1 MSKTTPTPG
10 QNRRSD
16 RGRAIREDTSSK
28 WTWIGLGGVLLAIV
42 VVVGLLLLRPDQTS
56 GEIAGLRTFANL
68 ERGHSDQV
76 QIYQQNPPVG
86 GVHTPEW
93 QNCAFYDRPIR
104 KERGVHSLEHGAV
117 WITYRSDLAAD
128 QVATI
133 RNLVES
139 RPFTLASP
147 VENLPAPVVASAWGL
162 QVNLDSASDSRLE
175 QFVSTYVQGPQT
187 PEPGAACSGGVSL
200 TE

>member
-10 QNRRSD
+10 GNRRSE
-16 RGRAIREDTSSK
+16 RGRSVKEDSTSR

-42 VVVGLLLLRPDQTS
+42 VVVGLLLLRPSQS
-56 GEIAGLRTFANL
+56 GEIAGLKTYANL
-68 ERGHSDQV
+68 ARDHSDQV

-86 GVHTPEW
+86 GPHTPEW

-104 KERGVHSLEHGAV
+104 KERGVHALEHGAV
-117 WITYRSDLAAD
+117 WITYRPDLAAD
-128 QVATI
+128 QVTTI
-133 RNLVES
+133 RNLVQS
-139 RPFTLASP
+139 RPFTLATP
-147 VENLPAPVVASAWGL
+147 FTNLPSPVVASAWGF
-162 QVNLDSASDSRLE
+162 QVDLDSASDPRLE
-175 QFVSTYVQGPQT
+175 QFVSTYAQGPQT

>member
-1 MSKTTPTPG
+1 MSKTTPTSDG
-10 QNRRSD
+10 NRRSD
-16 RGRAIREDTSSK
+16 RGRSVKQDSSNT

-42 VVVGLLLLRPDQTS
+42 VVVGLLLLRPGQS
-56 GEIAGLRTFANL
+56 GEIAGLETYANL
-68 ERGHSDQV
+68 ARDHSDQV

-86 GVHTPEW
+86 GAHTPEW

-117 WITYRSDLAAD
+117 WITYRPDLAAD
-128 QVATI
+128 QVTTI
-133 RNLVES
+133 RNLVQA
-139 RPFTLASP
+139 RVFTMASP
-147 VENLPAPVVASAWGL
+147 VDNLPSPVVASAWGL
-162 QVNLDSASDSRLE
+162 QVDLDSASDPRLE
-175 QFVSTYVQGPQT
+175 QFVSTYAQGPQT